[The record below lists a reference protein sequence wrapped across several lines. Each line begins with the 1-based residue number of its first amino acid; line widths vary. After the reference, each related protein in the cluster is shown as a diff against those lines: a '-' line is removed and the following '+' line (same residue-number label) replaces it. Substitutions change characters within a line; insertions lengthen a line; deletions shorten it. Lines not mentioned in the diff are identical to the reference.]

1 MRCVAEQ
8 IIATVQRQ
16 YPPADRPGS
25 WEVRVF
31 EDPTPNAFALPG
43 GHIGVHTGVLQ
54 VAETPA
60 QLAAILGHEV
70 GHVLAEHG
78 NERMTH
84 QLGIKIALLLLGLLG
99 DIEQGELLRALGLGA
114 QLGIT
119 LPFSRAHESEADRMG
134 LMLMAAAG
142 FEPAQSVALWRNMA
156 ANSDGQPIEFLS
168 THPAHGSRIQ
178 ELQRQLPE
186 AERLYRAATSADCT
200 R

>member
-1 MRCVAEQ
+1 MSSKLQRNASPGV
-8 IIATVQRQ
+8 TV
-16 YPPADRPGS
+16 
-25 WEVRVF
+25 
-31 EDPTPNAFALPG
+31 
-43 GHIGVHTGVLQ
+43 
-54 VAETPA
+54 
-60 QLAAILGHEV
+60 
-70 GHVLAEHG
+70 
-78 NERMTH
+78 
-84 QLGIKIALLLLGLLG
+84 
-99 DIEQGELLRALGLGA
+99 RALSGVRLGA